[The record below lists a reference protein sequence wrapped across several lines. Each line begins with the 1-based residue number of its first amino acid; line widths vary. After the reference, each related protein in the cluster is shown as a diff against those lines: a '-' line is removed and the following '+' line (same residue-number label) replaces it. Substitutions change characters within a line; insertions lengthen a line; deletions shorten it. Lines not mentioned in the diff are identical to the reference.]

1 MSENTRVILDCDT
14 ANEIDDQMAIAHA
27 LGSDSLDVLA
37 VISVQN
43 TVASGPQSIDRYQ
56 EEAER
61 VVELCGA
68 SQTVPCLRGA
78 SHPMETMN
86 DAVASEGLDFIIEAT
101 KQGPLTILA
110 TGPATN
116 MASLALLAPEVRREV
131 NIIWA
136 GGFPDDATWQEK
148 KYGELNARAD
158 IASWRRLFIAE
169 GPLKVLPGWP
179 GVEKLA
185 VTPNHFIQR
194 LRDMGSPIS
203 NYIAEIT
210 FDWTSGRGVFDMDDV
225 DVSGAK
231 LQSPRG
237 KVLWDIA
244 NVAAVTVPGSVH
256 FVQEALPYVDSAGV
270 PDWNKPGR
278 IAGVSR
284 DLDAEAVLEDFWK
297 ALEKLA
303 RGRKT

>member
-1 MSENTRVILDCDT
+1 MSENLRVILDCDT

-27 LGSDSLDVLA
+27 LGSDSLEVLA
-37 VISVQN
+37 VVSVQN
-43 TVASGPQSIDRYQ
+43 TVASGPHSIDRYQ

-68 SQTVPCLRGA
+68 SQTVQCLRGA
-78 SHPMETMN
+78 SHPMETMQ
-86 DAVASEGLDFIIEAT
+86 DAVASEGLDFTIEAAR
-101 KQGPLTILA
+101 QGPLTILA

-116 MASLALLAPEVRREV
+116 VASLGLLAPEIRQEI

-158 IASWRRLFIAE
+158 IASWRQLFTSE

-185 VTPNHFIQR
+185 VTPNPFIQR
-194 LRDMGSPIS
+194 LRDIGSPIS
-203 NYIAEIT
+203 NYIADIT
-210 FDWTSGRGVFDMDDV
+210 FEWTSGRGVFDMDDV
-225 DVSGAK
+225 DISGAE
-231 LQSPRG
+231 LPSARG

-244 NVAAVTVPGSVH
+244 NVAAVTIPGSVH
-256 FVQEALPYVDSAGV
+256 FVQEALPYVNPAGV
-270 PDWNKPGR
+270 PDWSKPGR
-278 IAGVSR
+278 IAEISR
-284 DLDAEAVLEDFWK
+284 DLDADAVLADFWR
-297 ALEKLA
+297 ALERLSPGA
-303 RGRKT
+303 

>member
-1 MSENTRVILDCDT
+1 MSEKLRVILDCDT

-37 VISVQN
+37 VVSVQN
-43 TVASGPQSIDRYQ
+43 TVASGPHSIDRYQ

-68 SQTVPCLRGA
+68 SHTVKCLRGA
-78 SHPMETMN
+78 SHPMETMD
-86 DAVASEGLDFIIEAT
+86 DAVPSDGLDFIIEAA

-116 MASLALLAPEVRREV
+116 MASLALLAPEVRQEI

-158 IASWRRLFIAE
+158 IASWRRLFAAE

-185 VTPNHFIQR
+185 VTPNPFIQR
-194 LRDMGSPIS
+194 LRDIGSPIS
-203 NYIAEIT
+203 HYIADIT
-210 FDWTSGRGVFDMDDV
+210 FDWTSGRAKFDMDDV
-225 DVSGAK
+225 DVSGEAIP
-231 LQSPRG
+231 SPRG

-244 NVAAVTVPGSVH
+244 NVAAVTIPGNVH
-256 FVQEALPYVDSAGV
+256 FVQEALPYVDPAGV
-270 PDWNKPGR
+270 PDWNRPGR
-278 IAGVSR
+278 IAEISR
-284 DLDAEAVLEDFWK
+284 DLDADEVLADFWT
-297 ALEKLA
+297 AL
-303 RGRKT
+303 GRLSPGA